1 MSYVMRLLDPRM
13 YDTAAAIEPGLE
25 PLDRVARD
33 WTVTVDNE
41 RNRVVVSNM
50 RAGDVE
56 ALTKACDQLGF
67 PWTYDHD
74 PNSFCEELFC
84 VLRNPWIALRDTG
97 R

>member
-1 MSYVMRLLDPRM
+1 MSYVMRLLAPGM
-13 YDTAAAIEPGLE
+13 YDPAASIAPGLD

-41 RNRVVVSNM
+41 RDRVIVSNM

-56 ALTKACDQLGF
+56 ALTQACDHLGF

-74 PNSFCEELFC
+74 PNSMFGE
-84 VLRNPWIALRDTG
+84 VKRG
-97 R
+97 